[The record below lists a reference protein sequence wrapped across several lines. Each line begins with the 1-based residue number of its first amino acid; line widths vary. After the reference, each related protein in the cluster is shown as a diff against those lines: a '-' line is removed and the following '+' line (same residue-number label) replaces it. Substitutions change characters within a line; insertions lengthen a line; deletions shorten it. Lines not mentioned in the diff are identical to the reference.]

1 MVAQALKRLCAWFG
15 DCKTYPE
22 NQGSYNVKPK
32 AILAYCREKGIR
44 AVDLR
49 FPDVG
54 GRWKHIT
61 FPVSALTENAFESG
75 FGQELTLRGLPGET
89 REQMVL
95 IPLSHANYLD
105 PLLEQPTLVI
115 LAAVQDALTREE
127 SGLDSRAV
135 TLRSAEYLRAT
146 GIADEAVVRVCQPF
160 ALLHEQAQ
168 EQVSTGPASQ
178 RFLSCGPTDL
188 DFGFRCTLSSSAAE
202 AGVSI
207 ERHYRGDRSS
217 SEVVLGAA
225 SLMTCC
231 DDLMMMRYMIDQLA
245 DRHRLRLATAP
256 LSTSTHW
263 VLNRSGEG
271 IFSAASHAGAS
282 QGLSD
287 IGWHAIGG
295 ILHHASALAAI
306 ALAAPRF
313 DIDAAYDWR
322 RSVST
327 TEPDAVCNVIFG
339 SHNPRSRAIEY
350 RGSPAHANP
359 YLHLAA
365 VLMAMIDGI
374 QNKIHASV
382 LLSSHESGDPHH
394 AEWIASP
401 NGSSPDVDLLCESL
415 ADDRDFLLAG
425 NVFNEEL
432 LELLNGY
439 LRAQPEPT

>member
-1 MVAQALKRLCAWFG
+1 MSAWHG
-15 DCKTYPE
+15 ECETYSE

-32 AILAYCREKGIR
+32 AVLAYCREKGIR

-54 GRWKHIT
+54 GRWKHVT
-61 FPVSALTENAFESG
+61 FPVRALTENAFESG

-127 SGLDSRAV
+127 SWLDSRAV
-135 TLRSAEYLRAT
+135 TLRAAEYVRAT
-146 GIADEAVVRVCQPF
+146 GIADEVVVRVCQPF
-160 ALLHEQAQ
+160 ALMHEQAH
-168 EQVSTGPASQ
+168 ELESARPASQ

-188 DFGFRCTLSSSAAE
+188 DFGFRCTLSTSAAE
-202 AGVSI
+202 AGVNI
-207 ERHYRGDRSS
+207 ERHYRGDHSS
-217 SEVVLGAA
+217 SEVVLGAV
-225 SLMTCC
+225 SLMACC
-231 DDLMMMRYMIDQLA
+231 DDLMMLRYMIDQLA
-245 DRHRLRLATAP
+245 DKHRLRLATAP
-256 LSTSTHW
+256 LSTSTQW
-263 VLNRSGEG
+263 VFNRGGEG
-271 IFSAASHAGAS
+271 LFSAVSHAGAP

-287 IGWHAIGG
+287 FGWHAIGG
-295 ILHHASALAAI
+295 LLHHAPALAAI

-313 DIDAAYDWR
+313 NIDDAYRWR

-359 YLHLAA
+359 YLHFAA

-374 QNKIHASV
+374 QNKIHASA
-382 LLSSHESGDPHH
+382 LLSSNESGATHGG
-394 AEWIASP
+394 EWIASP
-401 NGSSPDVDLLCESL
+401 NGSRPDVDLLCESL
-415 ADDRDFLLAG
+415 AEDRDFLLAG

-432 LELLNGY
+432 LELLNSY
-439 LRAQPEPT
+439 LRAQPESP